1 MLHTLLCVLYF
12 VVLLGLSAFGLHR
25 LHLVVL
31 CFRHRKEL
39 AKAMVAPTFAE
50 QDLPTVTIQLPL
62 FNESTVAAR
71 LLDSVAKMDY
81 PADKL
86 EIQVLDDSTDET
98 QSLVRAHVQRLRDQG
113 VDAVYLHRVD
123 RVGYKAGA
131 LDAGLKVA
139 KGTVQVARKLMKT
152 VLKAPLTTGQRV
164 EAWFHMTPHFAYPL
178 LVLLSVLLLPALV
191 LMPATNAVTMLLV
204 DLPLCVATTGSLA
217 AFYMLAESAQGRPR
231 AGALRRLPALIALGT
246 GLAPHLSKAVF
257 EGLEHMAGE
266 FIRTPKQGVNKGRYR
281 ARADVPFTE
290 TILSLISLG
299 SVIASIRTGHWFATP
314 FALLF
319 TFGYGYVAMLIVNE
333 QAARRREAKTM
344 LVTTPSER
352 PSAPDAD
359 AADPVAVSDLA
370 A

>member
-1 MLHTLLCVLYF
+1 
-12 VVLLGLSAFGLHR
+12 
-25 LHLVVL
+25 
-31 CFRHRKEL
+31 
-39 AKAMVAPTFAE
+39 
-50 QDLPTVTIQLPL
+50 
-62 FNESTVAAR
+62 
-71 LLDSVAKMDY
+71 
-81 PADKL
+81 
-86 EIQVLDDSTDET
+86 
-98 QSLVRAHVQRLRDQG
+98 
-113 VDAVYLHRVD
+113 
-123 RVGYKAGA
+123 
-131 LDAGLKVA
+131 
-139 KGTVQVARKLMKT
+139 
-152 VLKAPLTTGQRV
+152 
-164 EAWFHMTPHFAYPL
+164 
-178 LVLLSVLLLPALV
+178 
-191 LMPATNAVTMLLV
+191 MPATNAVTMLLV